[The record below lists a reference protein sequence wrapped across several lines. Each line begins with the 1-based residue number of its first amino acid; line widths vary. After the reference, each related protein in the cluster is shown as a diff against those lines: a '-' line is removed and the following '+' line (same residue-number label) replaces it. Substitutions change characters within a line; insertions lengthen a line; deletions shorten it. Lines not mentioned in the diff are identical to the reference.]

1 MKVYQVVRKS
11 ASLFKSITGLK
22 KSEFDRLAKQFELH
36 LNFSKTGRP
45 HSLKEVEHALFFI
58 LFYYRH
64 YCTQQLMALIFRVDQ
79 AQISRWICLL
89 QLPFAKCSKQYIDK
103 ARERINSVEKLLE
116 YNPDLD
122 VIIDCTERPVLTHHN
137 SKDLFSGKK
146 NFCTVK
152 NMVGVSRKTKEITY
166 SSRTR
171 TGARHDFYRFKEF
184 KEDIPPLWNL
194 LLDLGFVGAKDEVP
208 NRCFLPYKSLP
219 KQSLSDYEIQQNRV
233 LSKQRCRGEHPFGQM
248 KQFKI
253 LSDEFRGSS
262 KLCDLSFQAI
272 AGVYNFRRQSRMR
285 SIS

>member
-22 KSEFDRLAKQFELH
+22 KAEFDRLAQRFTLY
-36 LNFSKTGRP
+36 LTFSKAGRP
-45 HSLKEVEHALFFI
+45 HSLREIEHALFFI
-58 LFYYRH
+58 LFYYKH
-64 YCTQQLMALIFRVDQ
+64 YCTQELIALIFRVDQ
-79 AQISRWICLL
+79 SQVSRWIALL
-89 QLPFAKCSKQYIDK
+89 QLPFSRCTHRYIDV
-103 ARERINSVEKLLE
+103 ARKRISSVEELLD

-152 NMVGVSRKTKEITY
+152 NLVAVNRKTKEITY
-166 SSRTR
+166 SSPTR
-171 TGARHDFYRFKEF
+171 KGARHDFHRFKEF
-184 KEDIPPLWNL
+184 KGDIPPEWNL

-219 KQSLSDYEIQQNRV
+219 KKDLSEYEAQQNLI

-272 AGVYNFRRQSRMR
+272 AGIYNFRRQSRKR
-285 SIS
+285 F